1 MTLKAFLFYWYAD
14 LSSLRILPS
23 LYFNIRIPVRRL
35 DLVEHA
41 LDWIQ
46 HGRVL
51 DVEEHI
57 HFERQRCLQD
67 LLMLVE
73 RDIV

>member
-1 MTLKAFLFYWYAD
+1 M
-14 LSSLRILPS
+14 
-23 LYFNIRIPVRRL
+23 IRF

-46 HGRVL
+46 HRQVL
-51 DVEEHI
+51 HVEEQI
-57 HFERQRCLQD
+57 HFERLRCPQD

>member
-1 MTLKAFLFYWYAD
+1 M
-14 LSSLRILPS
+14 SSSQRL
-23 LYFNIRIPVRRL
+23 PVRRL